1 MLIGHLPLGY
11 IIGSTLR
18 RRYGEAR
25 GVIAASLLGSTAP
38 DIDMLR
44 FYLVDFGSYNHRY
57 YFTHWPFFWLVT
69 AVVTLPAIHR
79 LRRAWFLPAVGFY
92 LGVLSHLVTDTVQG
106 PVRWFAP
113 FSATAY
119 EVVRI
124 PPLYGH
130 WILSAIGYWTF
141 LLDIAVCVAALL
153 VLRMDLSR
161 PATHGS
167 RPSLAH
173 EQ

>member
-18 RRYGEAR
+18 RRYGDAR
-25 GVIAASLLGSTAP
+25 GVIAASLVGSTAP

-44 FYLVDFGSYNHRY
+44 FYLIDFGRYNHRY
-57 YFTHWPFFWLVT
+57 YFTHWPSFWLAA
-69 AVVTLPAIHR
+69 AVVTLPAIYR

-92 LGVLSHLVTDTVQG
+92 LGVASHLITDTVQG

-119 EVVRI
+119 ELVRI
-124 PPLYGH
+124 PALYSH

-141 LLDIAVCVAALL
+141 LLDIAVCLVAFLMWRADRVAA
-153 VLRMDLSR
+153 
-161 PATHGS
+161 
-167 RPSLAH
+167 PSGARV
-173 EQ
+173 QRTAF